1 MRVLIQSR
9 KNFYELRGG
18 DTVQLLKTKAE
29 LEKLGVEADI
39 SLEYEPDLSG
49 YDLVHLSNLTRV
61 QETWLQ
67 MRNAVRQRRP
77 VLLST
82 IYWPMD
88 EFEKKGQ
95 VGIRRVIN
103 SRLGIDNE
111 ERVKALARWLKDRN
125 SRHRATRNLW
135 KVGYTRMQRD
145 VVRHVDYFLP
155 NSEMEMEMLCRNLH
169 LKKEN
174 YRVIPN
180 AVDGEAAC
188 RLRGTAVPS
197 EFERFRGAVVCVGR
211 IEPRKNQ
218 LALVRALDGLPYRL
232 VLVGAVSANQ
242 KSYFEEIRRYLK
254 RNPDFYYLPGME
266 QEKLY
271 QLYRV
276 CRVSALPSWLDTPGL
291 VSLEAGVMGCSL
303 AVSSKGSTTEYFG
316 NYAEYCLPDDLD
328 SIRRAVAAAYQKPQ
342 TTALQEKILN
352 SYTWKIAA
360 EKTLDS
366 YHAVLE
372 RARAGH

>member
-125 SRHRATRNLW
+125 SRDRATRNLW

-174 YRVIPN
+174 YQVIPN